1 MLSVDKALSKEIM
14 INNQLQNK
22 VLELEVKK
30 KAQTILKKVIIV
42 FRYLENL
49 SPVILANL
57 KVYNSRFEKFT
68 LCSTPYKLYPANFAF
83 LLYLRILELFSRED
97 CIFLKK

>member
-14 INNQLQNK
+14 INNRLQSK

-30 KAQTILKKVIIV
+30 KAQTIVKKVIVV

-57 KVYNSRFEKFT
+57 KV
-68 LCSTPYKLYPANFAF
+68 L
-83 LLYLRILELFSRED
+83 
-97 CIFLKK
+97 

>member
-57 KVYNSRFEKFT
+57 KVYKSRFEKFT
-68 LCSTPYKLYPANFAF
+68 LYSTPYKNYNQQISHS
-83 LLYLRILELFSRED
+83 YYT
-97 CIFLKK
+97 